1 MLDKKSHLSL
11 LQFGKQHMVPTRDWD
26 EDLIVREDEDD
37 DEFKEDLYDAPHI
50 KKKKVV
56 MPRTRR
62 SNEL

>member
-1 MLDKKSHLSL
+1 
-11 LQFGKQHMVPTRDWD
+11 MVPTRDWD
-26 EDLIVREDEDD
+26 EDLIVREDEDE
-37 DEFKEDLYDAPHI
+37 DEFEEDSYDAPHI

>member
-1 MLDKKSHLSL
+1 
-11 LQFGKQHMVPTRDWD
+11 MVPTRDWD
-26 EDLIVREDEDD
+26 EDLIVREDEDE
-37 DEFKEDLYDAPHI
+37 DEFKEDLYDTPHI

>member
-1 MLDKKSHLSL
+1 
-11 LQFGKQHMVPTRDWD
+11 MVPTRDWD
-26 EDLIVREDEDD
+26 EDLIVGEDED
-37 DEFKEDLYDAPHI
+37 EFEEDSYDAPHI